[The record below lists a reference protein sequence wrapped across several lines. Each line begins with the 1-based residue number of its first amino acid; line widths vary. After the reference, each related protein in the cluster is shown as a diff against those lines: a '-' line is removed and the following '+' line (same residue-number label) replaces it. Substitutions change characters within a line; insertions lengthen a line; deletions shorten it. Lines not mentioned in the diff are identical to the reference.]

1 MPKSREPKNRII
13 FVPQYPTSLRY
24 SEWWVTQFPQEFR
37 NRGFE
42 VITLGND
49 FLFKHNMKKSMLAFN
64 NSKDLYSFKEALIN
78 LGKPNYEQFAPVDLS
93 IEFEIEQ
100 IKEFMKLEVTDCDLL
115 FHADLSFPGLFH
127 HVLFHKKPA
136 HCFCFCHATS
146 RNYLDYFSKDVH
158 IKFPIEKKVAELYDT
173 VFVGSDYHASKILF
187 DNMTVTY
194 LPPPPFPLVQNA
206 KKKNDI
212 ISVARQ
218 TPQKFNQQLERKVE
232 KKFSK
237 IKRFDSKTW
246 AEYYKNIAES
256 KIMLISASEETFGYQ
271 VVDAVIN
278 DCIPLAPRNYSYPEL
293 LPDKYLYRDEKEL
306 MTKITYFLKT
316 YKKEMPI
323 LLCQEQMNG
332 FYNKITKVM
341 KNALQNL

>member
-49 FLFKHNMKKSMLAFN
+49 FLFTRNIKKSMSKVS
-64 NSKDLYSFKEALIN
+64 NSKDEYSFKEALIN
-78 LGKPNYEQFAPVDLS
+78 LGKPDYEQFAPVDLS
-93 IEFEIEQ
+93 IEFETEQ
-100 IKEFMKLEVTDCDLL
+100 IKEYMRLKITDSDIL

-127 HVLFHKKPA
+127 HALFHKKPA
-136 HCFCFCHATS
+136 RCFCFCHATS

-187 DNMTVTY
+187 DNAVVTY
-194 LPPPPFPLVQNA
+194 LPPPPFPPVQNV
-206 KKKNDI
+206 KKRNDI

-218 TPQKFNQQLERKVE
+218 TPQKLNFALEKRVE
-232 KKFSK
+232 SNFSE

-256 KIMLISASEETFGYQ
+256 KIMLISAREETFGYQ

-278 DCIPLAPRNYSYPEL
+278 GCIPLAPRNYSYLEL

-306 MTKITYFLKT
+306 MDKITYFLKA
-316 YKKEMPI
+316 YKKEKPV

-341 KNALQNL
+341 KNALPHV

>member
-1 MPKSREPKNRII
+1 MRKNQRRKNRII

-24 SEWWVTQFPQEFR
+24 SEWWLTEFPQEFR
-37 NRGFE
+37 NRGFD
-42 VITLGND
+42 VVTLGND
-49 FLFKHNMKKSMLAFN
+49 FLFKHNMKRSMLNFN
-64 NSKDLYSFKEALIN
+64 NSKDMYSFKEALIN

-93 IEFEIEQ
+93 IEFETEQ
-100 IKEFMKLEVTDCDLL
+100 IKEFMKLEVTDCDIL

-127 HVLFHKKPA
+127 HVLFHQRPKR
-136 HCFCFCHATS
+136 CFCFCHATS

-173 VFVGSDYHASKILF
+173 VFVGSDYHANKILL
-187 DNMTVTY
+187 DNAVVTY
-194 LPPPPFPLVQNA
+194 LPPPPFPPAQNI

-218 TPQKFNQQLERKVE
+218 TPQKFNLHLERKVE

-237 IKRFDSKTW
+237 IKLFDSKTW

-256 KIMLISASEETFGYQ
+256 KIMLISAREETFGYQ

-278 DCIPLAPRNYSYPEL
+278 GCIPLAPRNYSYLEL

-306 MTKITYFLKT
+306 MDKITYFLKA
-316 YKKEMPI
+316 YKKEKPV

-341 KNALQNL
+341 KNALPHI